1 MRNARSDAM
10 FGAIRRAF
18 MERGYLQIT
27 MGELAAECGLT
38 RRALYHHFS
47 SKEEAFRAQLVW
59 RQMREMDDAVAAAS
73 HVLCEGGS
81 GIDAVVKAVDA
92 GFGCTQ
98 RELAT
103 SPKAA
108 EFGNMVSRCC
118 SDLVFEAAENFRARL
133 ANLLRELEERG
144 MIFLKRDL
152 SADIVAE
159 MLICAA
165 RGVNAGLPAYPVG
178 ELESRYQR
186 MCESI
191 LFGCASRALANG
203 AVLGSQAMG
212 LAAE

>member
-18 MERGYLQIT
+18 IEHGYLQIT

-92 GFGCTQ
+92 GFGSTQ
-98 RELAT
+98 RELAI
-103 SPKAA
+103 SSKAI
-108 EFGNMVSRCC
+108 EFGNVVSRHC
-118 SDLVFEAAENFRARL
+118 SDLVFEAGENFRVRL

-144 MIFLKRDL
+144 MLFVKRDF
-152 SADIVAE
+152 SAELIAE
-159 MLICAA
+159 LLVCAA
-165 RGVNAGLPAYPVG
+165 RGVNAGLPAFPVG

-191 LFGCASRALANG
+191 LFGCASRTLADG
-203 AVLGSQAMG
+203 AIVRSSTLG